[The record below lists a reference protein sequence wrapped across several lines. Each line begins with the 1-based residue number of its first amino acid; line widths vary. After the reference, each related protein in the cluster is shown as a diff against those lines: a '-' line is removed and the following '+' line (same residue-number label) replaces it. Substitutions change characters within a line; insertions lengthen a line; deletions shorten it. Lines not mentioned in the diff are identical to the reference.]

1 MTNRVISQI
10 EFELGQIEQLFEAY
24 VDLLDRR
31 NKKKPDLVEITAL
44 ASILH
49 SFYNGLENIFLSI
62 PKVLM
67 PMFLVHRG
75 ISNRQVQAE
84 RALPLKV
91 HLKGLAIERL

>member
-1 MTNRVISQI
+1 MGNSSALTNRVISQI

-67 PMFLVHRG
+67 PMFLVARNG
-75 ISNRQVQAE
+75 IV
-84 RALPLKV
+84 
-91 HLKGLAIERL
+91 IY